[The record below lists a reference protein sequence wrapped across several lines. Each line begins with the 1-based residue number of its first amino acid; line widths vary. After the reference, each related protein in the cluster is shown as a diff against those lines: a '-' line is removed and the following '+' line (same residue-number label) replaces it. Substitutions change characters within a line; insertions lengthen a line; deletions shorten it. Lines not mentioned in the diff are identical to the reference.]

1 MHGSIFVQELT
12 VRLPPWVEEYV
23 GDRAQAF
30 TSDEDR
36 MRLVIGLAR
45 QNVQL
50 NTGGPFAAAVCD
62 DSGRFVAAG
71 VNLVTSRNLSVLHAE
86 IVALSLAQQTLGRYD
101 LSDGGRLLFDLYTA
115 TEPCAM
121 CFGAVL
127 WSGIRRL
134 VCGARSDDARAV
146 GFDEGPKVPE
156 WTEAL
161 AIRNIMVRR
170 DLLREDAA
178 AVLKDYIRSGG
189 TIYNA
194 GPPVPRQR

>member
-1 MHGSIFVQELT
+1 
-12 VRLPPWVEEYV
+12 
-23 GDRAQAF
+23 
-30 TSDEDR
+30 
-36 MRLVIGLAR
+36 
-45 QNVQL
+45 
-50 NTGGPFAAAVCD
+50 
-62 DSGRFVAAG
+62 
-71 VNLVTSRNLSVLHAE
+71 
-86 IVALSLAQQTLGRYD
+86 
-101 LSDGGRLLFDLYTA
+101 
-115 TEPCAM
+115 
-121 CFGAVL
+121 
-127 WSGIRRL
+127 
-134 VCGARSDDARAV
+134 V